1 MELLLLTS
9 FCIIIVVMKRYFAF
23 ILSGC
28 VAANATALSLQDALD
43 MAMANNS
50 KIKAEKAK
58 VDIAE
63 SGKDEAF
70 ARFLPT
76 VSLSAG
82 ITKIDDPINIDLGR
96 IQQPLTDIAGAA
108 AYSKAYLATYNG
120 AYAKA
125 YQEALAQA
133 KSAGLDD
140 KTAKAAVDAKAAEIW
155 KGVVN
160 SKDANDAAV
169 QMAESKEKESSDK
182 IKNSDFKRLFINR
195 SCAMWKGYLNGN
207 NVSKVV
213 DQMVATIPSSEKDRD
228 LEKFKQNEM
237 YYPGGFDWKGDRLKE
252 WARSRDGEVV
262 SLYKGEFF
270 KDDGDAKLVS
280 VKIKA
285 DGDGSVLMEGMHL
298 PGTSSP
304 TNYSG
309 EFFNGMQMELTAV
322 PTNGAVFK
330 SWSGCEA
337 VEGKPETCRA
347 TITDGL
353 TITAS
358 FK

>member
-182 IKNSDFKRLFINR
+182 IKNSDFNMKVQDDWFFNARLTVVWPIFTGLKIY
-195 SCAMWKGYLNGN
+195 SAYDAAKE
-207 NVSKVV
+207 NVNARKAEFEMAQNTVLM
-213 DQMVATIPSSEKDRD
+213 DVATKYFTLRLCEELVVMRESTKRD
-228 LEKFKQNEM
+228 LAEHLERSKKLEE
-237 YYPGGFDWKGDRLKE
+237 GGQISKTERLRAEVALAEAAGGRKDY
-252 WARSRDGEVV
+252 RFSRRLRRFYG
-262 SLYKGEFF
+262 
-270 KDDGDAKLVS
+270 
-280 VKIKA
+280 
-285 DGDGSVLMEGMHL
+285 
-298 PGTSSP
+298 
-304 TNYSG
+304 
-309 EFFNGMQMELTAV
+309 
-322 PTNGAVFK
+322 GAP
-330 SWSGCEA
+330 A
-337 VEGKPETCRA
+337 A
-347 TITDGL
+347 
-353 TITAS
+353 A
-358 FK
+358 

>member
-1 MELLLLTS
+1 M
-9 FCIIIVVMKRYFAF
+9 
-23 ILSGC
+23 
-28 VAANATALSLQDALD
+28 
-43 MAMANNS
+43 
-50 KIKAEKAK
+50 
-58 VDIAE
+58 DIAE

-182 IKNSDFKRLFINR
+182 IKNSDFNMKVQDDWFFNARLTVVWPIFTGLKIY
-195 SCAMWKGYLNGN
+195 SAYDAAKE
-207 NVSKVV
+207 NVNARKAEFEMAQNTVLM
-213 DQMVATIPSSEKDRD
+213 DVATKYFT
-228 LEKFKQNEM
+228 L
-237 YYPGGFDWKGDRLKE
+237 RLCE
-252 WARSRDGEVV
+252 ELVV
-262 SLYKGEFF
+262 
-270 KDDGDAKLVS
+270 
-280 VKIKA
+280 
-285 DGDGSVLMEGMHL
+285 M
-298 PGTSSP
+298 
-304 TNYSG
+304 
-309 EFFNGMQMELTAV
+309 
-322 PTNGAVFK
+322 
-330 SWSGCEA
+330 
-337 VEGKPETCRA
+337 R
-347 TITDGL
+347 
-353 TITAS
+353 
-358 FK
+358 